1 METSKKEDEKNKEE
15 KTSSIRVPLNARNHH
30 HHHHQQ
36 QLPAVAAMPIVTHL
50 SVGDTVYTQ
59 WSGVP
64 WVECQVVAAVDGL
77 YQVRPKLPQENSDG
91 GDGGSSGSSGSSKD
105 DGSATPTQWK
115 SIVELISTAKGP
127 ARTVLPQNDYYIM
140 TNGGAK
146 KGIVLLVGKTLH
158 YNKVDH
164 TWVVDVV
171 FRGNGGEQ
179 STRRL
184 SVSREFLFDMHA
196 DTPGGTF
203 VLDNR
208 LVKQAKQ
215 SAGLQSLVLLKDLLD
230 SLRIPFWL
238 SGSTAQRL
246 KRSCRLWGGASVV
259 EKGGKKGSE
268 EAEEAEG
275 SEEALIVI
283 GIHKYDYMS
292 VTVLTHLKHL
302 FFEVDSPSS
311 ATLRSY
317 TLTRSFYCSSMEV
330 DDLSKDWRS
339 AEDLFDCDGSQKMV
353 NAMKVR
359 LRLDVFEDNEET
371 GMLVGGGGQYRYTK
385 NMKLVWMDWMGRRF
399 RVPNEKYTMS

>member
-1 METSKKEDEKNKEE
+1 
-15 KTSSIRVPLNARNHH
+15 
-30 HHHHQQ
+30 
-36 QLPAVAAMPIVTHL
+36 MPIVTHL

-77 YQVRPKLPQENSDG
+77 YQVRPKLPQESQD
-91 GDGGSSGSSGSSKD
+91 DSSSGARGNGNAK
-105 DGSATPTQWK
+105 PTQWK

-127 ARTVLPQNDYYIM
+127 AHTVLPQNDYYIM

-171 FRGNGGEQ
+171 FRGNGGAQ
-179 STRRL
+179 SMRRL
-184 SVSREFLFDMHA
+184 SVSREFLFDMHS

-203 VLDNR
+203 VLDTR
-208 LVKQAKQ
+208 LVKQAKE

-246 KRSCRLWGGASVV
+246 KRSCRLFGSVSEGGIQ
-259 EKGGKKGSE
+259 GSE
-268 EAEEAEG
+268 EEAEGSNKAKG

-311 ATLRSY
+311 ATSRSY

-339 AEDLFDCDGSQKMV
+339 AEELFDCEGSQKMV

-371 GMLVGGGGQYRYTK
+371 GMLVGGGSGEGGQQYTK
-385 NMKLVWMDWMGRRF
+385 NMKLVWEE
-399 RVPNEKYTMS
+399 NA